1 MEFIKNWILNI
12 IIFLLL
18 AMIIDM
24 LLPANNMRKYVKLVT
39 GLLLISIIMTP
50 LFQLLSSDYE
60 KVLAS
65 FTTKI
70 EASEQSTGNLL
81 EKKKIEIQAS
91 QHAYTLEQMAVQM
104 KKEVEKELMD
114 HYQVVIKNIQISAD
128 ANMDQ
133 PEEQINHVLVHVAPS
148 ENEIE
153 IVEPIVINTKE
164 EKPKESSHQNSE
176 IKTLL
181 SERWEIPE
189 ESIEIV
195 SGEEPAKDGES

>member
-1 MEFIKNWILNI
+1 MEFIKEWILNI

-18 AMIIDM
+18 SMIVDM

-39 GLLLISIIMTP
+39 GLLLISIIITP

-60 KVLAS
+60 QVLGNL
-65 FTTKI
+65 TKKI
-70 EASEQSTGNLL
+70 EVSEQSTGNLL

-114 HYQVVIKNIQISAD
+114 HYQVVIKHIKISAD
-128 ANMDQ
+128 ADMDQ
-133 PEEQINHVLVHVAPS
+133 PEEQINHVVVHVAPS
-148 ENEIE
+148 KNEIE
-153 IVEPIVINTKE
+153 IVEPIVINTNE
-164 EKPKESSHQNSE
+164 EKPKENSHPNSE
-176 IKTLL
+176 ILTLL
-181 SERWEIPE
+181 SNRWEIPAE
-189 ESIEIV
+189 VIEIV